1 MPGERSSPLTVIL
14 PVYNAAPYLLQCID
28 SLLAQTYRNFKLL
41 IVDDGSTDDSPKIIE
56 EYAQRDARIRP
67 TLNRQNQGLIRVLN
81 TAIAKCESP
90 FIARMDADDWW
101 NRSTGIAN
109 GVSGRPHR
117 GRHCRFL
124 D

>member
-67 TLNRQNQGLIRVLN
+67 TLNRQNQGLIR
-81 TAIAKCESP
+81 C
-90 FIARMDADDWW
+90 
-101 NRSTGIAN
+101 
-109 GVSGRPHR
+109 
-117 GRHCRFL
+117 
-124 D
+124 